1 MDKRI
6 QKTERAFTQALLHF
20 LKEKELNKITVKEL
34 CDYAEMNR
42 GTFYLHYIDIYD
54 LMNKT
59 EQKMID
65 RIYSDGY
72 SAMHPMNDS
81 LLNVFDYIKRHKEEY
96 KTLIVR
102 HNSIGFINKL
112 SDKILL
118 DAIPVME
125 RLMPHVNKDTLKN
138 ASYFYVGGAV
148 ALLRGWLEND
158 CAIPCE
164 ELLNASII
172 MAEYIYKE
180 RIMST
185 KKELAER

>member
-6 QKTERAFTQALLHF
+6 IKTERAFTQALFHF
-20 LKEKELNKITVKEL
+20 LNEKELNKITVKEL

-54 LMNKT
+54 LMDKT
-59 EQKMID
+59 EQKMVD
-65 RIYSDGY
+65 RIYSGNH
-72 SAMHPMNDS
+72 SELRPINDS

-96 KTLIVR
+96 KTLIVK
-102 HNSIGFINKL
+102 HLSFGFINKL
-112 SDKILL
+112 SDKILAESMPIMEKL
-118 DAIPVME
+118 IPD
-125 RLMPHVNKDTLKN
+125 VNEETLKN

-172 MAEYIYKE
+172 MAEYIYKT
-180 RIMST
+180 RI
-185 KKELAER
+185 KNELTEH